1 MSRPLLKTA
10 LPILALTLGASATF
24 ALLSSRETPSPQERP
39 VLGPLVEARQAES
52 VDVQVAVHG
61 QGEVSPRV
69 DVDLA
74 PQVAGRVISVHPSLI
89 SGGRFR
95 AGTEL
100 VRIDPR
106 DYQLAVQR
114 AQAAV
119 ADAETA
125 IERELAEAAV
135 AVDEWRELYGDEEAP
150 ALLVREPQI
159 RAARARLAAAEA
171 DLATAELNLERTRL
185 SLPFDG
191 LVISE
196 DVDAGDLVTT
206 GQRIA
211 TVYGQ
216 SAVEVRL
223 PLDDRELAWLE
234 LPQNGELGPAA
245 VVSANFAGREHRWQG
260 RVERLEGQ
268 VDPRSRMVRLVVVVD
283 EPFARTQGRPPLLP
297 GTFVDVEIAGRQL
310 DDVISIP
317 RAALRAGDQVWVL
330 DGETLRLRDVEVLR
344 RERQRALLG
353 DGLADGER
361 IVTSSLDAV
370 TDGMA
375 VRTLEGDGRG

>member
-1 MSRPLLKTA
+1 MSRPLLKTVF
-10 LPILALTLGASATF
+10 PILALTVGAGATF
-24 ALLSSRETPSPQERP
+24 ALLSSREVPRPQARP
-39 VLGPLVEARQAES
+39 VLGPLVEARPAES
-52 VDVQVAVHG
+52 VDVQVAVRG
-61 QGEVSPRV
+61 QGEVSPRI

-74 PQVAGRVISVHPSLI
+74 PQVAGRVIGVHSSLVN
-89 SGGRFR
+89 GGRFR

-114 AQAAV
+114 ARAAV

-135 AVDEWRELYGDEEAP
+135 AVAEWRELYGDEQPP

-171 DLATAELNLERTRL
+171 DLATAELDLERTRL

-216 SAVEVRL
+216 SAVEIRL
-223 PLDDRELAWLE
+223 PLDDRELAWLD
-234 LPQNGELGPAA
+234 LPSDGEPGPAA
-245 VVSANFAGREHRWQG
+245 VVSADFAGREHRWQG

-283 EPFARTQGRPPLLP
+283 EPFARTEGRPPLLP
-297 GTFVDVEIAGRQL
+297 GTFVDVEIAGRRL

-344 RERQRALLG
+344 RERLRALVG

-375 VRTLEGDGRG
+375 VRTLEGEGSG